1 MSAALGLVVGLILGL
16 TGAGGAILAVPLLI
30 FALNWTVARSAP
42 VALIAVAAAA
52 ALGAIIG
59 LRQGIVRYRAAMV
72 MAGSGAVMAPVGLL
86 LAHHLPVAPLTL
98 LFACVLLAVAW
109 RMYRLAS
116 SSPAVDVRSRYE
128 TAPCLIN
135 PTTGRFAWT
144 AACTWAFVAAGSV
157 TGLLSG
163 MLGVGGGFV
172 VVPALQ
178 RVTAL
183 PMNAIVATSLTV
195 VALVSTFAVAMSAVA
210 GRLEIDVAIPFAAGA
225 LAGMIAGR
233 TIAPRVAGA
242 RLQQGFAVLCA
253 LVAIGLIVKTIRGV
267 SGAG

>member
-1 MSAALGLVVGLILGL
+1 MSAALGLIVGLILGL

-30 FALNWTVARSAP
+30 FALNWTVARAAP

-52 ALGAIIG
+52 TLGAIIG
-59 LRQGIVRYRAAMV
+59 LRQRVVRYRAALV
-72 MAGSGAVMAPVGLL
+72 MAASGAILAPVGLF
-86 LAHHLPVAPLTL
+86 LAHRLPVAPLKL
-98 LFACVLLAVAW
+98 LFACVLLIVAW
-109 RMYRLAS
+109 RMYRVAS
-116 SSPAVDVRSRYE
+116 GSPSVDVRSRSQK
-128 TAPCLIN
+128 AACLID

-144 AACTWAFVAAGSV
+144 AACTWALVAAGSL

-210 GRLEIDVAIPFAAGA
+210 GRLEVDVAIPFAAGA
-225 LAGMIAGR
+225 VAGMIVGR
-233 TIAPRVAGA
+233 TIAPRVAGS

-253 LVAIGLIVKTIRGV
+253 LVAIGLVVKTI
-267 SGAG
+267 A

>member
-30 FALNWTVARSAP
+30 FALDWSVARSAP

-52 ALGAIIG
+52 TLGAVIG
-59 LRQGIVRYRAAMV
+59 LRQRIVRYRAAMV
-72 MAGSGAVMAPVGLL
+72 MAASGALLAPGGLF
-86 LAHHLPVAPLTL
+86 LAHHVPVAPLKL

-109 RMYRLAS
+109 RMYRLAVS
-116 SSPAVDVRSRYE
+116 SNPVEARSSLRP
-128 TAPCLIN
+128 APCQID
-135 PTTGRFAWT
+135 PATGRFAWT
-144 AACTWAFVAAGSV
+144 APCTRALVIAGSL

-178 RVTAL
+178 RATAL

-195 VALVSTFAVAMSAVA
+195 VALVSTFTVAMSAVA
-210 GRLEIDVAIPFAAGA
+210 GHLEIEVAIPFAAGA
-225 LAGMIAGR
+225 LVGMTVGR
-233 TIAPRVAGA
+233 TIAPRVAGSG
-242 RLQQGFAVLCA
+242 LQRGFAVLCA
-253 LVAIGLIVKTIRGV
+253 VVALGLIVKTIRGM
-267 SGAG
+267 